1 VLAKVLSCAVVGLDG
16 VLVEV
21 EVDVGAGQPGMIVVG
36 LPDKAVE
43 ESRERVRSAIR
54 NSGGRVPQQKVT
66 INLAPAD
73 LKKAGPI
80 YDLPIAIAIL
90 KASNQVLA
98 DLGDAL
104 IVGELSLDGI
114 VRHTPGILAMAALA
128 AQKGLGRM
136 FVPAD
141 DANEAALIEGIEVY
155 GVRTL
160 ADLVNHLSGDVN
172 IERTVVA
179 AQEAER
185 AMSLGI
191 DFSEVKGQEHVKR
204 ALEIAAAGAHNVLM
218 AGPPGSG
225 KTMLARAMP
234 TILPE
239 MSVAEALEVTRI
251 YSVRGL
257 LPADVPLVRER
268 PFRAPHHGTSSAGL
282 IGGGSWPRPGEVS
295 LAHRG
300 VLFLDELPEFS
311 ASTLEMLRQPLED
324 RTVSVARAS
333 GTVSFPANFTLIAA
347 MNPCPCGFAGDPGRQ
362 CTCSAGAIDRYQRK
376 ISGPLLDRIDIHI
389 QVPRVEIEK
398 LSDKRVAERSED
410 IRTRVLSARERQ
422 ASRFDGSELLTNAD
436 MGPREI
442 STWVQLDATSE
453 TILNRAVSQL
463 QLSARAYHRI
473 LKLARTIA
481 DLEADEQVQ
490 SSHIAEALQ
499 YRPRIAAA

>member
-1 VLAKVLSCAVVGLDG
+1 
-16 VLVEV
+16 
-21 EVDVGAGQPGMIVVG
+21 
-36 LPDKAVE
+36 KAVE
-43 ESRERVRSAIR
+43 ESRDRVRAAIR
-54 NSGGRVPQQKVT
+54 NSGGRVPAQKVT

-80 YDLPIAIAIL
+80 YDLPIAIAVL
-90 KASNQVLA
+90 KAANQIDA
-98 DLGDAL
+98 DLSDAL
-104 IVGELSLDGI
+104 VVGELALDGV
-114 VRHTPGILAMAALA
+114 VRHAPGILAMASLA
-128 AQKGLGRM
+128 ANKGLQRL
-136 FVPAD
+136 FVPAS
-141 DANEAALIEGIEVY
+141 DAAEAALIDGIEVF

-160 ADLVNHLSGDVN
+160 TDLVNHLTGDVP
-172 IERTVVA
+172 IERMLATESST
-179 AQEAER
+179 EAVII
-185 AMSLGI
+185 AGI

-218 AGPPGSG
+218 SGPPGSG

-239 MSVAEALEVTRI
+239 MSVAEALEVTRV

-268 PFRAPHHGTSSAGL
+268 PFRSPHHGTSSAGL

-311 ASTLEMLRQPLED
+311 AGTLEMLRQPLED

-333 GTVSFPANFTLIAA
+333 GTMSFPANFTLIAA

-398 LSDKRVAERSED
+398 LSDKRVAEKSD
-410 IRTRVLSARERQ
+410 AIRARVLAARDRQ
-422 ASRFDGSELLTNAD
+422 TSRFTGSSLVTNAD

-442 STWVQLDATSE
+442 NNWVQLDATSE
-453 TILNRAVSQL
+453 AILNRAVNQL

-473 LKLARTIA
+473 LKLSRTIA
-481 DLEADEQVQ
+481 DLEAADQVQ
-490 SSHIAEALQ
+490 ASHIAEALQ
-499 YRPRIAAA
+499 YRPRIASA

>member
-1 VLAKVLSCAVVGLDG
+1 MLAKVLSCAVVGLDG

-21 EVDVGAGQPGMIVVG
+21 EVDSGGGTPGMIIVG

-54 NSGGRVPQQKVT
+54 NSGGRVPQGKVT

-90 KASNQVLA
+90 KASNQVLT
-98 DLGDAL
+98 DLSDSL

-114 VRHTPGILAMAALA
+114 VRHAPGILAMAALA
-128 AQKGLGRM
+128 AQKGLRQM
-136 FVPAD
+136 FVPAS
-141 DANEAALIEGIEVY
+141 DANEAALIEGIDVY

-160 ADLVNHLSGDVN
+160 ADLVNHLSGDVP
-172 IERTVVA
+172 IERTVVDPTA
-179 AQEAER
+179 SER
-185 AMSLGI
+185 GATIGI

-218 AGPPGSG
+218 SGPPGSG

-239 MSVAEALEVTRI
+239 MSVSEALEVTRI

-324 RTVSVARAS
+324 RLVSVARAS
-333 GTVSFPANFTLIAA
+333 GTVSFPANFTLIGA
-347 MNPCPCGFAGDPGRQ
+347 MNPCPCGFSGDPGRQ
-362 CTCSAGAIDRYQRK
+362 CSCSAGAIDRYQRK

-398 LSDKRVAERSED
+398 LSDKRVAERSD
-410 IRTRVLSARERQ
+410 AIRDRVLAARERQ
-422 ASRFDGSELLTNAD
+422 SARFVDSDLLTNAD

-442 STWVQLDATSE
+442 ATWVQLDATSE

-481 DLEADEQVQ
+481 DLEAVDQVQ

>member
-1 VLAKVLSCAVVGLDG
+1 MLAKVLSCAVVGLDG

-21 EVDVGAGQPGMIVVG
+21 EVDVGAGQPGTIIVG

-54 NSGGRVPQQKVT
+54 NSGGRYPGNKVT

-73 LKKAGPI
+73 LKKVGPI

-90 KASNQVLA
+90 KANGQILA
-98 DLGDAL
+98 DVGDAL

-114 VRHTPGILAMAALA
+114 VRHAPGILAMASLA
-128 AQKGLGRM
+128 SQKGLARM
-136 FVPAD
+136 FVPSAD
-141 DANEAALIEGIEVY
+141 SAEASLIEGIEVF
-155 GVRTL
+155 GVNTL
-160 ADLVNHLSGDVN
+160 ADLVNHLSGDVP
-172 IERTVVA
+172 IERTLANPHVGDR
-179 AQEAER
+179 QI
-185 AMSLGI
+185 MPGI
-191 DFSEVKGQEHVKR
+191 DFSDVKGQEHVKR

-218 AGPPGSG
+218 SGPPGSG

-257 LPADVPLVRER
+257 LPSDVPLIRER
-268 PFRAPHHGTSSAGL
+268 PFRSPHHGTSSAGL

-347 MNPCPCGFAGDPGRQ
+347 MNPCPCGFYGDSGRQ
-362 CTCSAGAIDRYQRK
+362 CSCSHGSIERYQRK

-398 LSDKRVAERSED
+398 LSDKRVAERSVV
-410 IRTRVLSARERQ
+410 IRDRVLGARERQ
-422 ASRFDGSELLTNAD
+422 ATRFGGSDLLTNAD
-436 MGPREI
+436 MGPKEI
-442 STWVQLDATSE
+442 EQFAALDTTSE
-453 TILNRAVSQL
+453 TILNRAVNQL

-473 LKLARTIA
+473 RKLARTIA
-481 DLEADEQVQ
+481 DLEAVDTVQ
-490 SSHIAEALQ
+490 ASHIAEALQ